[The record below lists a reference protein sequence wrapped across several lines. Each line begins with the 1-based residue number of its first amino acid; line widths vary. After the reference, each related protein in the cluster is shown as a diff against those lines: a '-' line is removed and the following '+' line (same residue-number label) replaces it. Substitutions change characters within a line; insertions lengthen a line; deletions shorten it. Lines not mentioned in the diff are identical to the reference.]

1 MKRSLRPPAQG
12 AGGLIATALLA
23 SCELIAGYSGKE
35 PRTSEAGAT
44 DASSTADVAST
55 MDVVEEHA
63 RDATGS
69 FDAAADREA
78 GACPILTGVDL
89 CSGIPKFTASSEI
102 VDGVG
107 DEFCDIPAMVFDFNH
122 CATEYFTGSE
132 PPKSEQQVV
141 LRAAWSTDAF
151 HVDVRVTD
159 SRIVVNADPS
169 MLWNGD
175 AIEIY
180 LAASSTLNG
189 PFDGHKDGGA
199 VQIVLTPP
207 TETLAAVGAAFY
219 SPGGGAAPFDALL
232 KATDYAGRLV
242 DGGYEIEMRL
252 PWSADAEA
260 ILSGVK
266 IGFDVDIDAEDEV
279 DAGGRQLQC
288 LLHETAVD
296 GSAFCGYAKG
306 VPAQPFCDD
315 RTWCQPTL
323 LP

>member
-1 MKRSLRPPAQG
+1 MKRSCAPASGG
-12 AGGLIATALLA
+12 AGWLVATGLLA

-35 PRTSEAGAT
+35 PRESEAGAL
-44 DASSTADVAST
+44 DASSTTDVAST
-55 MDVVEEHA
+55 RDVVEERA
-63 RDATGS
+63 VDATGS
-69 FDAAADREA
+69 FDAATDRDA

-89 CSGIPKFTASSEI
+89 CSGLPRFTAPSQI

-107 DEFCDIPAMVFDFNH
+107 DEFCDIPAMVFDLNH

-132 PPKSEQQVV
+132 PPKLDEQVY

-151 HVDVRVTD
+151 HLDVRVTD
-159 SRIVVNADPS
+159 PHVVVNADQS

-180 LAASSTLNG
+180 LAGSSTLNG
-189 PFDGHKDGGA
+189 PFDSHEDGGA

-207 TETLAAVGAAFY
+207 TSTLAALGAAFY
-219 SPGGGAAPFDALL
+219 SPGGGASPFDAML
-232 KATDYAGRLV
+232 KASDYAGRLI
-242 DGGYEIEMRL
+242 DGGYELEMRL

-260 ILSGVK
+260 MAPGVK
-266 IGFDVDIDAEDEV
+266 IGFDVDIDAEDEL

-288 LLHETAVD
+288 LLHQTSVD
-296 GSAFCGYAKG
+296 GHAFCGYAMG
-306 VPAQPFCDD
+306 TMAQPFCDD